1 MLVAIFFLFIAI
13 IGLIL
18 YLVSQTFLRAKN
30 EQFEASTLVEEY
42 SDNRVLTQQ
51 GDVVFCYRLELPQAY
66 SLTSETY
73 DQIVEIW
80 RVALKDLPRGTII
93 MRSDRYDRLHFDA
106 SCMPEVSYIQ
116 REEKAYARTRM
127 KTYGTSYLFIVYT
140 GFRETRDA
148 KSQNPFVA
156 LSHKKIA
163 EEDAAY
169 SDFLSALESMYL
181 QLQGSGLLDIQPL
194 GVGGNP
200 GLYALLFQWVSERFS
215 NGCICYEALCPC
227 R

>member
-93 MRSDRYDRLHFDA
+93 CAVTVMTD
-106 SCMPEVSYIQ
+106 C
-116 REEKAYARTRM
+116 
-127 KTYGTSYLFIVYT
+127 TSMLRVCQKYPI
-140 GFRETRDA
+140 
-148 KSQNPFVA
+148 S
-156 LSHKKIA
+156 
-163 EEDAAY
+163 
-169 SDFLSALESMYL
+169 
-181 QLQGSGLLDIQPL
+181 
-194 GVGGNP
+194 
-200 GLYALLFQWVSERFS
+200 SERRRLMP
-215 NGCICYEALCPC
+215 GRA
-227 R
+227 